1 MIRNIMAK
9 VDRDFAELGRQIAPV
24 TLPVTFDLTQDASG
38 FIRACRDA
46 ARLAIT
52 SSLRVR
58 FIYLE
63 HRGFDTHGDERGPL
77 KDLLDTLNKGLT
89 PLIQT
94 LKASGRWDS
103 TVIATLSEF
112 CRTHE
117 NGTRGSDHGA
127 DGPMLVM
134 GGKVK
139 GRQVN
144 PIPTVTQITRGD
156 YITGTS
162 IDFRSVFYEIIAAIG
177 LEPDAIFPYRVVPQP
192 LGLF

>member
-1 MIRNIMAK
+1 
-9 VDRDFAELGRQIAPV
+9 
-24 TLPVTFDLTQDASG
+24 
-38 FIRACRDA
+38 
-46 ARLAIT
+46 
-52 SSLRVR
+52 
-58 FIYLE
+58 
-63 HRGFDTHGDERGPL
+63 
-77 KDLLDTLNKGLT
+77 
-89 PLIQT
+89 
-94 LKASGRWDS
+94 
-103 TVIATLSEF
+103 
-112 CRTHE
+112 
-117 NGTRGSDHGA
+117 
-127 DGPMLVM
+127 MLVM